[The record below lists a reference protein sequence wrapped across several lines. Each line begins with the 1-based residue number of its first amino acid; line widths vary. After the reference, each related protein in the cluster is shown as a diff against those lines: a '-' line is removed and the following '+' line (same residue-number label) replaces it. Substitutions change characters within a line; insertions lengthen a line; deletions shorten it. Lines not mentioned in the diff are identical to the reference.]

1 MKQERNTAMST
12 QVKDPQLAR
21 YVDEI
26 AQSIHWPETAFTLS
40 LAETVM
46 GLAVTFYQ
54 AFATPD
60 RVMLEH
66 ALKGI
71 AF

>member
-1 MKQERNTAMST
+1 MNAHM
-12 QVKDPQLAR
+12 KDPQLAR

-26 AQSIHWPETAFTLS
+26 AQSIHWPEAAFTLS
-40 LAETVM
+40 PAEAVI
-46 GLAVTFYQ
+46 GVAVTFYQ

-60 RVMLEH
+60 RVMLQH